1 MANILVWGKKRDLIA
16 GEIPAGITTAEV
28 DSLAAVQSALEGK
41 ASTLVLADPARLE
54 AEKPAVEAWVR
65 GGGNR
70 RALLVSVTEGGEAD
84 ELIRRFPFLD
94 DVLLKPLTPARLR
107 LRLDRAL
114 DTINS
119 RRVIEQLDDALVRK
133 SQELHELNN
142 IGVALSAQRDIDK
155 LLELILLKSRE
166 ITAADAGS
174 LYLVERGKDDDSAG
188 DDHMRFKLTQ
198 NDSVVL
204 PFEEFTMPLSEAS
217 ISGFAAL
224 NGQIVN
230 VADAYHLPAGS
241 PFKVSQTARAFD
253 EKSGYRTKSMLVVPM
268 RDHQNKVIGVVQ
280 LINKKRD
287 AKIVLQPVS
296 LVDEAVI
303 PFTSVDEELVTS
315 LASQAAVA
323 FENARLIQDIR
334 DLFDSFVK
342 ASVTA
347 IESRDPTTSG
357 HSSRVAT
364 LTVGIGERLDA
375 IDSGPFRDVHF
386 SRDQLQEIKYASLLH
401 DFGKVGVREKVLIK
415 GKKLYVGEM
424 LLIRQRFAYIKRTLE
439 AEHLRAKLEQI
450 QGGNAP
456 GLLLEMDRAH
466 DAQREE
472 IDALLQTIVQANE
485 PTILE
490 EESFRALMD
499 LTSRSFA
506 DGDGNRQPFLTP
518 NEVAALSIRKGSL
531 SEKERREI
539 ESHVTHTYRF
549 LSEIPW
555 TGEFR
560 RVPDIAYAHH
570 EKMDGTGYPR
580 KLKASE
586 IPIQSRM
593 MAISDIFD
601 ALVAW
606 DRPYKK
612 AVPVERALNILRD
625 EAGMGKLD
633 RTILDVFIEARI
645 YEKTLPR
652 AGAEAAEI
660 AR

>member
-1 MANILVWGKKRDLIA
+1 MANILVWGKTRDLIS
-16 GEIPAGITTAEV
+16 GEIPAGITTAEAAT
-28 DSLAAVQSALEGK
+28 LAAVKAVVEGK
-41 ASTLVLADPARLE
+41 GSTLVLADPSRLE
-54 AEKPAVEAWVR
+54 AEKAGLETWIR

-70 RALLVSVTEGGEAD
+70 RALLVAAAD
-84 ELIRRFPFLD
+84 AADADDLIRRFPFLD
-94 DVLLKPLTPARLR
+94 DVLIKPLSAARLR

-155 LLELILLKSRE
+155 LLELILLKCRE

-174 LYLVERGKDDDSAG
+174 LYLVERGKETDTPADDQLVFELS
-188 DDHMRFKLTQ
+188 Q
-198 NDSVVL
+198 NSSVVY
-204 PFEEFTMPLSEAS
+204 PFQKSKIPLSEDSIAGYVAS
-217 ISGFAAL
+217 S
-224 NGQIVN
+224 GQIVN

-241 PFKVSQTARAFD
+241 PFKVSRSFD

-268 RDHQNKVIGVVQ
+268 RDHQNTVIGVIQ
-280 LINKKRD
+280 LINKKRE
-287 AKIVLQPVS
+287 AHIVLQPVQ
-296 LVDEAVI
+296 LVEETVI

-323 FENARLIQDIR
+323 FENARLIQDIKN
-334 DLFDSFVK
+334 LFDSFVK
-342 ASVTA
+342 ASVFA

-357 HSSRVAT
+357 HSSRVAL
-364 LTVGIGERLDA
+364 LTVGIGEKLDA
-375 IDSGPFRDVHF
+375 LEVGPFREVRF
-386 SRDQLQEIKYASLLH
+386 TRDQLQEIKYASLLH

-424 LLIRQRFAYIKRTLE
+424 LLVKQRFAYIKRTLE
-439 AEHLRAKLEQI
+439 AEHLRAKLEQM
-450 QGGNAP
+450 QSGVKAAD
-456 GLLLEMDRAH
+456 LLAEMDHAY
-466 DAQREE
+466 DEQRGE
-472 IDALLQTIVQANE
+472 IDSLLRMILQANE
-485 PTILE
+485 PSILE
-490 EESFRALMD
+490 EESFRSLMD

-506 DGDGNRQPFLTP
+506 DAEGSRQPFLTP

-539 ESHVTHTYRF
+539 ESHVTHTFQF

-560 RVPDIAYAHH
+560 RVPEIAYAHH
-570 EKMDGTGYPR
+570 EKLDGTGYPR
-580 KLKASE
+580 RLKAAE

-612 AVPVERALNILRD
+612 AVPVERALSILRD
-625 EAGMGKLD
+625 ESGMGKLD
-633 RTILDVFIEARI
+633 RQILDVFIDAKI

-652 AGAEAAEI
+652 AGAEAAEM

>member
-1 MANILVWGKKRDLIA
+1 MANILVWGKTRDLIA
-16 GEIPAGITTAEV
+16 GEIPAGIAADEV
-28 DSLAAVQSALEGK
+28 ETLAAVQGVVDGK
-41 ASTLVLADPARLE
+41 GSTLILADPARLH
-54 AEKPAVEAWVR
+54 AERAALEAWIR

-70 RALLVSVTEGGEAD
+70 RALLVAAAD
-84 ELIRRFPFLD
+84 ARDADDLIQRFPFLD
-94 DVLLKPLTPARLR
+94 DVLIKPLTATRLR

-133 SQELHELNN
+133 SQELHELNS

-155 LLELILLKSRE
+155 LLELILLKCRE
-166 ITAADAGS
+166 ITASDAGS
-174 LYLVERGKDDDSAG
+174 LYLVERGREHETSADDQL
-188 DDHMRFKLTQ
+188 RFELTQ
-198 NDSVVL
+198 NSSVVY
-204 PFEEFTMPLSEAS
+204 PFQKSKMPLSEAS
-217 ISGFAAL
+217 ISGYAAL
-224 NGQIVN
+224 SGQIVN

-241 PFKVSQTARAFD
+241 PFKVSRSFD

-268 RDHQNKVIGVVQ
+268 RDHQNTVIGVIQ

-287 AKIVLQPVS
+287 ARVVLQPVQ
-296 LVDEAVI
+296 LVEEAVI

-323 FENARLIQDIR
+323 FENARLIQDIK

-364 LTVGIGERLDA
+364 LTVGIGEKLDA
-375 IDSGPFRDVHF
+375 LDTGPFQDVRF
-386 SRDQLQEIKYASLLH
+386 TRDQLQEVRYASLLH

-424 LLIRQRFAYIKRTLE
+424 LLIRQRFSYIKRTLE
-439 AEHLRAKLEQI
+439 AEHLRAKLEQL
-450 QGGNAP
+450 QSGPAAAD
-456 GLLLEMDRAH
+456 LLLEMDRAYEG
-466 DAQREE
+466 QREE
-472 IDALLQTIVQANE
+472 IDSLLRTIVQANE

-499 LTSRSFA
+499 LTGRSFA
-506 DGDGNRQPFLTP
+506 DVEGSRQPFLTP

-539 ESHVTHTYRF
+539 ESHVTHTFRF

-560 RVPDIAYAHH
+560 RVPEIAYAHH

-580 KLKASE
+580 RLKATE

-625 EAGMGKLD
+625 EAGTGKLD
-633 RTILDVFIEARI
+633 RQILDVFIDAKI

-652 AGAEAAEI
+652 AGAEAAEV

>member
-1 MANILVWGKKRDLIA
+1 MANILVWGKTRDLMS
-16 GEIPAGITTAEV
+16 GEIPAGITAEQV
-28 DSLAAVQSALEGK
+28 ETLAAVQAVVEGK
-41 ASTLVLADPARLE
+41 GSTLVLADPVRLD
-54 AEKPAVEAWVR
+54 AEKAALETWIRA
-65 GGGNR
+65 GGNR
-70 RALLVSVTEGGEAD
+70 RALLVSVADAADAD

-94 DVLLKPLTPARLR
+94 DVLIKPLSAARLR

-155 LLELILLKSRE
+155 LLELILLKCRE

-174 LYLVERGKDDDSAG
+174 LYLVERGSNPESTADDQLV
-188 DDHMRFKLTQ
+188 FELTQ
-198 NDSVVL
+198 NSSVVY
-204 PFEEFTMPLSEAS
+204 PFQKSKMPLSEAS
-217 ISGFAAL
+217 IAGYVAL
-224 NGQIVN
+224 SGQIVN

-241 PFKVSQTARAFD
+241 PFKVSRSFD

-268 RDHQNKVIGVVQ
+268 RDHQNTVIGVIQ
-280 LINKKRD
+280 LINKKRE
-287 AKIVLQPVS
+287 AKIVLQPVQ
-296 LVDEAVI
+296 LVEEAVI

-323 FENARLIQDIR
+323 FENARLIQDIK

-364 LTVGIGERLDA
+364 LTVGIGEKLDA
-375 IDSGPFRDVHF
+375 LESGPFREVRF
-386 SRDQLQEIKYASLLH
+386 TRDQLQEIKYASLLH

-439 AEHLRAKLEQI
+439 AEHLRAKLEQT
-450 QGGNAP
+450 QGGQTAP
-456 GLLLEMDRAH
+456 DLLAEMDRAY
-466 DAQREE
+466 DGQREE
-472 IDALLQTIVQANE
+472 VDSLLRMIVQANE

-506 DGDGNRQPFLTP
+506 DVEGSRQPFLTP

-560 RVPDIAYAHH
+560 RVPEIAYAHH
-570 EKMDGTGYPR
+570 EKLDGTGYPR
-580 KLKASE
+580 RLKAAE
-586 IPIQSRM
+586 IPLQSRM

-625 EAGMGKLD
+625 ESGMGKLD
-633 RTILDVFIEARI
+633 RQILDVFIDAKI

-652 AGAEAAEI
+652 AGAEAAEV

>member
-1 MANILVWGKKRDLIA
+1 MANILVWGKTRDLIS
-16 GEIPAGITTAEV
+16 GEIPAGITTAEAAT
-28 DSLAAVQSALEGK
+28 LAAVQAVVEGK
-41 ASTLVLADPARLE
+41 GSTLVLADPVRLE
-54 AEKPAVEAWVR
+54 AEKAALEAWIR
-65 GGGNR
+65 AGGHR
-70 RALLVSVTEGGEAD
+70 RALLVAAADAEAAD
-84 ELIRRFPFLD
+84 DLIRRFPFLD
-94 DVLLKPLTPARLR
+94 DVLIKPLSAARLR

-133 SQELHELNN
+133 SQELHELNS

-155 LLELILLKSRE
+155 LLELILLKCRE

-174 LYLVERGKDDDSAG
+174 LYLVERGKDVDKSADDLL
-188 DDHMRFKLTQ
+188 RFKLPQ
-198 NDSVVL
+198 NDSVTVGA
-204 PFEEFTMPLSEAS
+204 FEEFTMPLSEAS
-217 ISGFAAL
+217 IAGYAAL
-224 NGQIVN
+224 SGDIVN
-230 VADAYHLPAGS
+230 VADAYQLPAGS
-241 PFKVSQTARAFD
+241 PFKVSRLFD
-253 EKSGYRTKSMLVVPM
+253 EKSGYRSKSMLVVPM
-268 RDHQNKVIGVVQ
+268 RDHQNTVIGVIQ

-287 AKIVLQPVS
+287 FRIVLQPVQ
-296 LVDEAVI
+296 LVEETVI

-323 FENARLIQDIR
+323 FENARLIQDIK
-334 DLFDSFVK
+334 DLFESFVT

-347 IESRDPTTSG
+347 VESRDPTTSG
-357 HSSRVAT
+357 HSRRVAT
-364 LTVGIGERLDA
+364 LTVGIGEKLD
-375 IDSGPFRDVHF
+375 SLESEPFRQLRF
-386 SRDQLQEIKYASLLH
+386 TRDQLQEIKYASLLH

-424 LLIRQRFAYIKRTLE
+424 LLIKQRFEYIKRTLE
-439 AEHLRAKLEQI
+439 AEHYRAKLEQL
-450 QGGNAP
+450 QSGLTAP
-456 GLLLEMDRAH
+456 DLLAEMDRAY

-472 IDALLQTIVQANE
+472 IDALLRTIMQANE

-506 DGDGNRQPFLTP
+506 DADGGRQPFLTP
-518 NEVAALSIRKGSL
+518 NEVSALSIRKGSL

-539 ESHVTHTYRF
+539 ESHVTHTFLF
-549 LSEIPW
+549 LSQIPW

-560 RVPDIAYAHH
+560 RVPEIAYAHH

-580 KLKASE
+580 RLKAAE

-612 AVPVERALNILRD
+612 AVPVEKALNILRD
-625 EAGMGKLD
+625 ESGMGKLD
-633 RTILDVFIEARI
+633 RQILEVFIDAKI